1 MTRFLRSTLCKYK
14 DIFGKPNEGVHKYR
28 IFNLAIVDIILT
40 ILGAILLSKLL
51 STNFL
56 LTLLILFLLGIF
68 FHWLFCVPTALNIY
82 LQNKLYDITNE

>member
-1 MTRFLRSTLCKYK
+1 MSLCKYK

-40 ILGAILLSKLL
+40 ILGAIVLSKLL

-56 LTLLILFLLGIF
+56 LTLFLLFLLGIF
-68 FHWLFCVPTALNIY
+68 LHWLFCVPTALNMY
-82 LQNKLYDITNE
+82 LTNLATQIQFIEII